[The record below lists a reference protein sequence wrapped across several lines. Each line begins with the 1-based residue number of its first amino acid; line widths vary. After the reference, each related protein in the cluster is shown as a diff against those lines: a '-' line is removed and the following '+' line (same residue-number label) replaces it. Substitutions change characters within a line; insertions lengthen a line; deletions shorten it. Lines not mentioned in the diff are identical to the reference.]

1 MVIFFTKFSRAVV
14 SKSSK
19 SSATLS
25 IVFSK
30 LSAINGFEV
39 SLPWAVC
46 YGLAN
51 SSSLGIWWVYDH
63 IVFGKLSTI
72 NGFVKSLPVA
82 VCSGLV
88 DSFVD

>member
-1 MVIFFTKFSRAVV
+1 MV
-14 SKSSK
+14 SKIIK
-19 SSATLS
+19 SLAALS

-30 LSAINGFEV
+30 LSAINGFDM

-51 SSSLGIWWVYDH
+51 SSSLGIWWVDDH

-72 NGFVKSLPVA
+72 NEFDKSLPVA
-82 VCSGLV
+82 VCPGLV
-88 DSFVD
+88 DSYVD

>member
-1 MVIFFTKFSRAVV
+1 M
-14 SKSSK
+14 
-19 SSATLS
+19 
-25 IVFSK
+25 
-30 LSAINGFEV
+30 

-51 SSSLGIWWVYDH
+51 FSSHGIWWVDDH

-72 NGFVKSLPVA
+72 NGFDKSLPGA

-88 DSFVD
+88 DSYVD